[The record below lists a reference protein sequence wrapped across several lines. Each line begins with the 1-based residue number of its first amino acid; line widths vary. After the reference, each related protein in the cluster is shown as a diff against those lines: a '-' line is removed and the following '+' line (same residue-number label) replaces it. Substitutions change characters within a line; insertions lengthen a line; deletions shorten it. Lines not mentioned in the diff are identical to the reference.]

1 MFLASSKI
9 YPIGLDISDLGIKL
23 VQLKKAGDNI
33 KFQAW
38 GKVDLEKGF
47 VSGGKIIKKQEV
59 LNSIKQL
66 ISKPK
71 FGSVTSNEVVAS
83 LPETKTFIK
92 LIKIDKSPN
101 QIADII
107 ENEIEK
113 HFPVSAK
120 EIYYDWQ
127 TIKTR
132 PDSFDILVGAAPK
145 LIVNQYVNL
154 LQEAKLSIKALEIES
169 AAICRS
175 LLKEESKKGDKDKTK
190 NYCLIDIG
198 ATRASI
204 IIYAKNSIA
213 LTMSLPISS
222 DEITQKIAQTLEIKK
237 DQAEKAKIICGFD
250 KSQAH
255 GIINDILLD
264 MVNKLTNKIKKVL
277 EFYNNEYPQYDAI
290 DEILLCG
297 GGANIKKIDA
307 AISQSTAIKTSLASP
322 FINLGKIKD
331 STTKNFTEIH
341 QISPDNN
348 QPNKPTSLKQNAG
361 LTYATAIGLALR
373 GIFIPKI

>member
-101 QIADII
+101 QVADII

-113 HFPVSAK
+113 HFPISAK

-132 PDSFDILVGAAPK
+132 PDSSDILVGAAPK

-341 QISPDNN
+341 QISPDNS

-373 GIFIPKI
+373 SIFIPKI